1 MHKRSLCGHHCNM
14 AVKRQSE
21 CANTASAHVTVHASS
36 RCKTLSVHS
45 QVERAGTDMRRP
57 SFGYH
62 STSSSKMVWQ
72 TQPDSAGVSRL
83 CPNKSVIFDGNQAVP
98 RYLIFFTTRV

>member
-1 MHKRSLCGHHCNM
+1 VHKRSLCGHHYDM

-21 CANTASAHVTVHASS
+21 CANPASAHVTVHATS
-36 RCKTLSVHS
+36 RCKILSVHC
-45 QVERAGTDMRRP
+45 QVERALPDVRRP

-62 STSSSKMVWQ
+62 STSSSKMVWK

-83 CPNKSVIFDGNQAVP
+83 CPEKSVIFDSAQALP
-98 RYLIFFTTRV
+98 RYVIFFTD